1 MNIHD
6 KLRYIRFLKNINK
19 KQFAELTGVAQPTIT
34 RYESGDRTPD
44 YNFIKGLV
52 SELNVNPNWIFL
64 DEEPVFL
71 KDQEE
76 LNREYK
82 GK

>member
-1 MNIHD
+1 MHKNMNIHE

-19 KQFAELTGVAQPTIT
+19 KQFAALLEVSQPTVA
-34 RYESGDRTPD
+34 RYESGEREPD

-52 SELNVNPNWIFL
+52 SELNINPNWIFL

-71 KDQEE
+71 SK
-76 LNREYK
+76 NTK
-82 GK
+82 

>member
-1 MNIHD
+1 MHEKMNIHD
-6 KLRYIRFLKNINK
+6 KLRYIRFLKKINK
-19 KQFAELTGVAQPTIT
+19 KQFAELLEVSQPTVA
-34 RYESGDRTPD
+34 RYESEEREPD

-71 KDQEE
+71 KIQRK
-76 LNREYK
+76 L
-82 GK
+82 